1 MANTLSSSLKLCLLR
16 GDRIFLH
23 QDYISFLF
31 VSLITCADEKNI
43 FDEEFKI
50 VLENFQTEI
59 RSVDKKALLVVKI
72 YMHKVQVVSFRPILI
87 NELESGLMVYIP

>member
-1 MANTLSSSLKLCLLR
+1 MR
-16 GDRIFLH
+16 GL
-23 QDYISFLF
+23 
-31 VSLITCADEKNI
+31 ENI

-87 NELESGLMVYIP
+87 NELESGLVVYIP